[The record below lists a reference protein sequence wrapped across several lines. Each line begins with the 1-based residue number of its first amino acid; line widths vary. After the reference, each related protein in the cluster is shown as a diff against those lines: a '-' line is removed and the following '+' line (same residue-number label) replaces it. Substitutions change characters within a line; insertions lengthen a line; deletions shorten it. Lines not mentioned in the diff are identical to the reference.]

1 MKEGF
6 MHTHRFLKATAI
18 AAVSLALI
26 GCSDDN
32 DNAVSSDVQ
41 EVLDAYSASYNEAD
55 ADAFLAVVTDDF
67 TFRSEFD
74 ELDAAGQAAAI
85 DELGAVGWSTEQTGD
100 GIMVGEGPWYVSYPT
115 TIDDDMRN
123 PIEGISTVIVV
134 DDSGTLKVAEHT
146 FTYDFSTDTEPS
158 APATTVA
165 APGLVE
171 KPATTA
177 APSST
182 AAPAAPVI
190 VTAGLWIEAVVVPP
204 VAVCLFVSQDGTTLT
219 EGPECNGGLEVE
231 FEAVPGCPNGRL
243 SIKGSVDTP
252 IEGDKAVVTD
262 ANGTATVTFISENAA
277 TVVATSAADP
287 ACTHT
292 FENVT
297 PGID

>member
-1 MKEGF
+1 MARIG
-6 MHTHRFLKATAI
+6 TLLAAATFVLG
-18 AAVSLALI
+18 AAACS
-26 GCSDDN
+26 SDD
-32 DNAVSSDVQ
+32 A
-41 EVLDAYSASYNEAD
+41 ASPA
-55 ADAFLAVVTDDF
+55 
-67 TFRSEFD
+67 
-74 ELDAAGQAAAI
+74 
-85 DELGAVGWSTEQTGD
+85 
-100 GIMVGEGPWYVSYPT
+100 
-115 TIDDDMRN
+115 
-123 PIEGISTVIVV
+123 
-134 DDSGTLKVAEHT
+134 
-146 FTYDFSTDTEPS
+146 STDLAETPS
-158 APATTVA
+158 TTRKE
-165 APGLVE
+165 PGLVD
-171 KPATTA
+171 KPDATTA
-177 APSST
+177 TT

-204 VAVCLFVSQDGTTLT
+204 VAVCLFVSQDGTTLR

-287 ACTHT
+287 ECTHT